1 MEASYNTG
9 CLLLVFIETS
19 TMEPDLDQALYKL
32 AQGKNHITITAR
44 IAFVL
49 SPGSRRSLKITA
61 VLWLACFFFPCM
73 HAAYYAQALLF
84 SKRELISQVEPAET
98 L

>member
-1 MEASYNTG
+1 MEASYNMG

-19 TMEPDLDQALYKL
+19 TMELHLDQALHKL
-32 AQGKNHITITAR
+32 PQGKNHITITAR

-61 VLWLACFFFPCM
+61 VLWLAWFFFPHACM
-73 HAAYYAQALLF
+73 QLTMHKLCYLA
-84 SKRELISQVEPAET
+84 KGN
-98 L
+98 